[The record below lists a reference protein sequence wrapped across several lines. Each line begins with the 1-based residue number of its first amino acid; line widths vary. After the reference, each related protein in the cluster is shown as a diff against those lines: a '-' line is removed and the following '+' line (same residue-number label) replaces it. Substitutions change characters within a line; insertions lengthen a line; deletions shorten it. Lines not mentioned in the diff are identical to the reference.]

1 MKNKTILFAVIGV
14 VVGGVAGVLL
24 NSEQMDM
31 YTMAAI
37 GGVVG
42 FLVGWVLQSRS
53 KASED

>member
-14 VVGGVAGVLL
+14 VVGGVAGVLV